1 MSELPSLVIQV
12 VQGLRA
18 RNGRLC
24 AAFLAILPSFSVS
37 SSNSTGK
44 VGGCLKAN
52 RLGVDKDL
60 SWSLKANRSK
70 IDLVSVRI

>member
-24 AAFLAILPSFSVS
+24 AAFLAILPSFSVYRVIRRARMA
-37 SSNSTGK
+37 G
-44 VGGCLKAN
+44 A
-52 RLGVDKDL
+52 
-60 SWSLKANRSK
+60 
-70 IDLVSVRI
+70 

>member
-37 SSNSTGK
+37 SSNSMGK
-44 VGGCLKAN
+44 VGGCLKDNWDLVLGCN
-52 RLGVDKDL
+52 RLGVG
-60 SWSLKANRSK
+60 
-70 IDLVSVRI
+70 RI